1 MEAAG
6 AVTIFKRSLEKNNLR
21 YVSYIGDGDT
31 SSYNEV
37 HNSKPYGDFE
47 IIKKECVGHVQK
59 RLGTRLRTLRTTLK
73 GKILS
78 DGKKISGRG
87 RLTDKVINTM
97 QNYYGMAIRQ
107 NSNDLFAMRKSVI
120 ATLMH
125 NTNFDD
131 AETRHGT
138 AQKI

>member
-1 MEAAG
+1 M
-6 AVTIFKRSLEKNNLR
+6 
-21 YVSYIGDGDT
+21 
-31 SSYNEV
+31 
-37 HNSKPYGDFE
+37 
-47 IIKKECVGHVQK
+47 QK

-73 GKILS
+73 SKILS

-120 ATLMH
+120 ATLCTIQILMMW
-125 NTNFDD
+125 
-131 AETRHGT
+131 RLVIGT